1 MNSKEKI
8 LKPRTGSNKTLITE
22 VNKRIKNRSDDK
34 KLPED
39 FTPVVSEYDDEMKD
53 WDVTLIDGLEEE

>member
-8 LKPRTGSNKTLITE
+8 LKLCTDSDKTLITE
-22 VNKRIKNRSDDK
+22 VNRRIKNRSDDK
-34 KLPED
+34 KSSED
-39 FTPVVSEYDDEMKD
+39 FTPIVSEYDDEMKD

>member
-34 KLPED
+34 KSSED
-39 FTPVVSEYDDEMKD
+39 FTPIVSEYDDEMKD

>member
-8 LKPRTGSNKTLITE
+8 LKPSTGSNKTLITE

-34 KLPED
+34 KSSED
-39 FTPVVSEYDDEMKD
+39 FTPIVSEYDDEMKD